1 MSKHNSARDRIERLK
16 REQEEAAAKGNT
28 IADANANLVEQLT
41 HEEAGDPDFAAIA
54 DKLKANLDMEKEPS
68 FLEGT
73 TKFTIYVDNE
83 VAEAFKALCVK
94 RGDQRRYATQAFSDF
109 IVKKM
114 KELGL

>member
-1 MSKHNSARDRIERLK
+1 MSRNNSAKERIERMK

-28 IADANANLVEQLT
+28 IADTNLVERLT
-41 HEEAGDPDFAAIA
+41 HEEAGEPNFAAIA
-54 DKLKANLDMEKEPS
+54 DKLKANLDAEKEPS

-73 TKFTIYVDNE
+73 TKFTIYVDND

-109 IVKKM
+109 VLKKT
-114 KELGL
+114 KEMGL

>member
-1 MSKHNSARDRIERLK
+1 MSNHKETVAEKLARMK
-16 REQEEAAAKGNT
+16 RETGEAGTVDPITNT
-28 IADANANLVEQLT
+28 DLVAQLT
-41 HEEAGDPDFAAIA
+41 HEDAGEPNFADIA
-54 DKLKANLDMEKEPS
+54 QKLQNRLDAEKEPS

-73 TKFTIYVDNE
+73 TKFTIYVDND

>member
-1 MSKHNSARDRIERLK
+1 MSKSKNALDRIAQMQRA
-16 REQEEAAAKGNT
+16 QEEAAAKGDT
-28 IADANANLVEQLT
+28 IADSSLVDRLA
-41 HEEAGDPDFAAIA
+41 HEDSGKPDFADIA
-54 DKLKANLDMEKEPS
+54 EKLKERQDAEKEPS

-73 TKFTIYVDNE
+73 TKFTIYVDND

-109 IVKKM
+109 VTKKV

>member
-1 MSKHNSARDRIERLK
+1 MSKNRESVKDKLARMQRETGGAASADPVS
-16 REQEEAAAKGNT
+16 N
-28 IADANANLVEQLT
+28 ADLVEQLT
-41 HEEAGDPDFAAIA
+41 HEDAGEPNFANIA
-54 DKLKANLDMEKEPS
+54 EKLKERQDAEREPS

-73 TKFTIYVDNE
+73 TKFTIYVDND

-109 IVKKM
+109 VTKKV

>member
-1 MSKHNSARDRIERLK
+1 MSKNKNALDRIAQMQRA
-16 REQEEAAAKGNT
+16 QEEAAAKGDT
-28 IADANANLVEQLT
+28 IADSSLVNQLA
-41 HEEAGDPDFAAIA
+41 HEDAGHPDFAAIA
-54 DKLKANLDMEKEPS
+54 EKLKERQDAEKEPT

-73 TKFTIYVDNE
+73 TKFTIYVDND

-109 IVKKM
+109 IAKKV

>member
-1 MSKHNSARDRIERLK
+1 MTKNNSARDRFERLK

-28 IADANANLVEQLT
+28 IADTNLVEQLT
-41 HEEAGDPDFAAIA
+41 HEDAGEPDFAAIA
-54 DKLKANLDMEKEPS
+54 EKLKENQEAEREPS

-73 TKFTIYVDNE
+73 TKFTIYVDND
-83 VAEAFKALCVK
+83 VAEAFKALCIK

-109 IVKKM
+109 VIKKM

>member
-1 MSKHNSARDRIERLK
+1 MSKNRESVKEKLARMQRETGSAGAADPIHN
-16 REQEEAAAKGNT
+16 
-28 IADANANLVEQLT
+28 ADLVEQLT
-41 HEEAGDPDFAAIA
+41 HEDAGEPNFADIA
-54 DKLKANLDMEKEPS
+54 EKLKQRQDTEREPS

-73 TKFTIYVDNE
+73 TKFTIYVDND

-109 IVKKM
+109 IAKKV

>member
-1 MSKHNSARDRIERLK
+1 MSKNNSARDRIERLK

-28 IADANANLVEQLT
+28 IADTNLVEQLT
-41 HEEAGDPDFAAIA
+41 HEEAGEPDFADIA
-54 DKLKANLDMEKEPS
+54 KKLKESQEAEKEPS

-73 TKFTIYVDNE
+73 TKFTIYVDND